1 MGALREPR
9 PYLYMAAK
17 PGGGR
22 SFGIKRARDQRQL
35 TEQLRRERLVPL
47 RTWSLPDLGGG
58 VTIGLKDQAELHTQ
72 LSQLLTRG
80 VPLVEALD
88 PVSSAVSSGI
98 RPRVVRMRE
107 LVAGG
112 SGFADACQAVGGF
125 DNVTVAVYRAAERTG
140 DLGGAA
146 KQLAMTL
153 RRQLAIR
160 GKAFTLL
167 LYPAVVL
174 TISVIVSIGM
184 LAFIVPRII
193 GALKQAVKEM
203 PWFTEVVYGV
213 GVTLRDHF
221 LIFLAL
227 AAGVLMFAVVGRG
240 LVARG
245 AGVVMRTAPVLK
257 DVVLAQESAR
267 FFTVMSAL
275 TKSGVVLADAL
286 GVAVQALSHPALREQ
301 LTRLRSRLI
310 EGGVLRHLI
319 DEVTALPLPTRR
331 LMIAAERSGDL
342 QQAFDTLAADMAE
355 DVDRRSARLLAL
367 MEPALIVVMF
377 VMIGGLVMSIMIPL
391 LTISGR
397 VMQ

>member
-1 MGALREPR
+1 MVREPK
-9 PYLYMAAK
+9 PFFYMAAK

-22 SFGIKRARDQRQL
+22 SFGVKRARDQRQL
-35 TEQLRRERLVPL
+35 NEQLRRERLVPL
-47 RTWSLPDLGGG
+47 RTWSLPDFGSGGK
-58 VTIGLKDQAELHTQ
+58 VGLKDQAELHTQ

-88 PVSSAVSSGI
+88 TVTSAVSATM
-98 RPRVVRMRE
+98 RPKVERMRE

-112 SGFADACQAVGGF
+112 AGFADACLSVGGF
-125 DNVTVAVYRAAERTG
+125 DNVTIAVYRAAERTG

-146 KQLAMTL
+146 KQLATTL
-153 RRQLAIR
+153 RRQLAVQ
-160 GKAFTLL
+160 GKAVTLL
-167 LYPAVVL
+167 LYPTVVL

-193 GALKQAVKEM
+193 GALKQAVKQL
-203 PWFTEVVYGV
+203 PWFTELVYSV
-213 GVTLRDHF
+213 GVTLRDNF
-221 LIFLAL
+221 VIFLAFL
-227 AAGVLMFAVVGRG
+227 AGVAIFAVVGRG
-240 LVARG
+240 LVAR
-245 AGVVMRTAPVLK
+245 AGRAVMRSAPVLK

-301 LTRLRSRLI
+301 LTRLRTRLI

-342 QQAFDTLAADMAE
+342 QQAFDTLAADMTE
-355 DVDRRSARLLAL
+355 EVDRRSARLLAL

-377 VMIGGLVMSIMIPL
+377 VMIGTLVMSIMVPL